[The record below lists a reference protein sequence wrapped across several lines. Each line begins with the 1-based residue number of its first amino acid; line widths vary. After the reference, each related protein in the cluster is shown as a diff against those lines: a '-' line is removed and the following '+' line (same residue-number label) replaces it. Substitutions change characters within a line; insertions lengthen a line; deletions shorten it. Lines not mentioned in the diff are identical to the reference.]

1 MMRSASEVPSNK
13 ISINI
18 TIRIISE
25 WQCNTEIGFFFHH
38 CLQSVL
44 DCSICREFIIFYLTY
59 LNMLTK
65 YIHVMIST
73 KDMPYYLY
81 ISPECFVF
89 LKAIPWGQSN
99 GYYYFYALSP
109 SFSVVE
115 SQLCTINTSRSL
127 LVTLLNSPCCLNCT
141 LTSLPILLKLF
152 NFNRVDFRI
161 TNLIDWFWTVFSY
174 LKGPTWPCMGFC

>member
-1 MMRSASEVPSNK
+1 
-13 ISINI
+13 
-18 TIRIISE
+18 
-25 WQCNTEIGFFFHH
+25 
-38 CLQSVL
+38 
-44 DCSICREFIIFYLTY
+44 
-59 LNMLTK
+59 MLTK

-99 GYYYFYALSP
+99 GYYYFFALSP

-152 NFNRVDFRI
+152 NFNRVDFRN

-174 LKGPTWPCMGFC
+174 LKGPTWPCIGILLDVWEAILDSYVDDINRIYAEVGRGNFSMFNIRYYHKYVVLKVRFKIIKTLIKFIEGELD